1 MKRRKKLIKIL
12 LVGPPLLVAL
22 FIYLLFLFNQNAV
35 SPSDED
41 VVLLKSFFGS
51 QFVIRDLE
59 DILEAQNLAMKKI
72 PHGESGITEWDIL
85 RKEDIV
91 IDTLSLELIVGQ
103 TWGACYER
111 SFLLQKLMLANGLKV
126 RPIYI
131 FFGKDN
137 TRLIDLFRPGIKSH
151 GVFETK
157 INGAWVVVESKI
169 AMTNKTLSSLDNY
182 FDSGGYAEAIVAEA
196 MINKSMGIV
205 PSHAKY
211 IRHVFS
217 RNSVFIA
224 PWYLPDIY

>member
-12 LVGPPLLVAL
+12 LVSSPLLVAL
-22 FIYLLFLFNQNAV
+22 LIFLSFQFNHNAIN
-35 SPSDED
+35 PDDED

-72 PHGESGITEWDIL
+72 PHGERRWELD
-85 RKEDIV
+85 V
-91 IDTLSLELIVGQ
+91 LSLELIVDQ
-103 TWGACYER
+103 TLGACYER
-111 SFLLQKLMLANGLKV
+111 SLLLQKLLLANGFKV

-131 FFGKDN
+131 FFGKGN
-137 TRLIDLFRPGIKSH
+137 THLIDFFRPGIKSH

-157 INGAWVVVESKI
+157 INGAWVVVETKA
-169 AMTNKTLSSLDNY
+169 AMTNKTLGSLDNY
-182 FDSGGYAEAIVAEA
+182 RGSAGY
-196 MINKSMGIV
+196 GIV

-217 RNSVFIA
+217 RNGVFIA

>member
-12 LVGPPLLVAL
+12 LVSPPLLVAL
-22 FIYLLFLFNQNAV
+22 LIFLSFQFTNNAI
-35 SPSDED
+35 SPDDED

-51 QFVIRDLE
+51 QFVIRELE
-59 DILEAQNLAMKKI
+59 DILEAQNLTMKKI
-72 PHGESGITEWDIL
+72 PHGESGNPEWDIL

-91 IDTLSLELIVGQ
+91 IDTLSLELIVDQ
-103 TWGACYER
+103 TLGACYER

-137 TRLIDLFRPGIKSH
+137 THFIDFFRPGILSH
-151 GVFETK
+151 NVFETK
-157 INGAWVVVESKI
+157 INGEWVVVETKT

-182 FDSGGYAEAIVAEA
+182 HDSAGY
-196 MINKSMGIV
+196 GIV

-217 RNSVFIA
+217 RNSIFIA

>member
-72 PHGESGITEWDIL
+72 PHGERRWELDA
-85 RKEDIV
+85 
-91 IDTLSLELIVGQ
+91 LSLELIVDQ
-103 TWGACYER
+103 TLSSCYER
-111 SFLLQKLMLANGLKV
+111 SFLLQKLLLANGFKV

-131 FFGKDN
+131 FFGKSN
-137 TRLIDLFRPGIKSH
+137 THLIDFFRPGINSH

-157 INGAWVVVESKI
+157 INGAWVVIETKT
-169 AMTNKTLSSLDNY
+169 AMTNKTLSSLNNY
-182 FDSGGYAEAIVAEA
+182 FDSGGYAEAIVEEA
-196 MINKSMGIV
+196 MIDKRLGGGI

-217 RNSVFIA
+217 RNSIFIA

>member
-1 MKRRKKLIKIL
+1 MKRRKQLIKIL
-12 LVGPPLLVAL
+12 LVSPPLLVAL
-22 FIYLLFLFNQNAV
+22 LICLLFLFNQNAV

-41 VVLLKSFFGS
+41 VVLLKSFFGA

-72 PHGESGITEWDIL
+72 PHGERRWELD
-85 RKEDIV
+85 V
-91 IDTLSLELIVGQ
+91 LSLELIVDQ
-103 TWGACYER
+103 TLGSCYER
-111 SFLLQKLMLANGLKV
+111 SFLLQKLLLANGFKV

-137 TRLIDLFRPGIKSH
+137 THLIDFFRPGILSH
-151 GVFETK
+151 NVFETK
-157 INGAWVVVESKI
+157 INGVWMVVETKT
-169 AMTNKTLSSLDNY
+169 AMTNKTFGSLDNY
-182 FDSGGYAEAIVAEA
+182 SDFAGYGV
-196 MINKSMGIV
+196 V

-217 RNSVFIA
+217 RNSIFIS

>member
-12 LVGPPLLVAL
+12 LVSPPLLVTL
-22 FIYLLFLFNQNAV
+22 FIFLSFQFNHNAI
-35 SPSDED
+35 SPDDED

-51 QFVIRDLE
+51 QFVIRELE
-59 DILEAQNLAMKKI
+59 DIIEAQNLALKKI
-72 PHGESGITEWDIL
+72 PHGQRIWELDA
-85 RKEDIV
+85 
-91 IDTLSLELIVGQ
+91 LSLELIVDQ
-103 TWGACYER
+103 TLGVCYER
-111 SFLLQKLMLANGLKV
+111 SFLLQKLLLANGLKV
-126 RPIYI
+126 RPTYI

-137 TRLIDLFRPGIKSH
+137 THWIDFFRPGIESH
-151 GVFETK
+151 NVFETK
-157 INGAWVVVESKI
+157 INGEWVVVETKI

-182 FDSGGYAEAIVAEA
+182 FDSGGYAEAIVADA
-196 MINKSMGIV
+196 MINKGMGTV

>member
-12 LVGPPLLVAL
+12 LVSPPLLVAL
-22 FIYLLFLFNQNAV
+22 LICLSFLFNQNAV
-35 SPSDED
+35 SPDDED

-51 QFVIRDLE
+51 QFVIRELE

-72 PHGESGITEWDIL
+72 PHGERRWELDA
-85 RKEDIV
+85 
-91 IDTLSLELIVGQ
+91 LSLELIVDQ
-103 TWGACYER
+103 TLGACYER
-111 SFLLQKLMLANGLKV
+111 SFLLQKLLLANGFKV

-137 TRLIDLFRPGIKSH
+137 THLIDFFRPGILSH
-151 GVFETK
+151 NVFETK
-157 INGAWVVVESKI
+157 INGEWVVVETKT

-182 FDSGGYAEAIVAEA
+182 RDSAGY
-196 MINKSMGIV
+196 GIV

-217 RNSVFIA
+217 RNSIFIA

>member
-12 LVGPPLLVAL
+12 FVGPPLLVAL
-22 FIYLLFLFNQNAV
+22 FIYLLFLFNQNTV

-51 QFVIRDLE
+51 QFVIHDLE
-59 DILEAQNLAMKKI
+59 DILEAQNLALKKI
-72 PHGESGITEWDIL
+72 PHGVRRWELD
-85 RKEDIV
+85 V
-91 IDTLSLELIVGQ
+91 LSLELIVDQ
-103 TWGACYER
+103 TLGACYER
-111 SFLLQKLMLANGLKV
+111 SLLLQKLLLANGFKV

-131 FFGKDN
+131 FFGKSN
-137 TRLIDLFRPGIKSH
+137 THLVDFFRSGIKSH

-157 INGAWVVVESKI
+157 INGAWVVVETKT
-169 AMTNKTLSSLDNY
+169 AMTNKTLGSLDNY
-182 FDSGGYAEAIVAEA
+182 RDSAGYG
-196 MINKSMGIV
+196 NV

-217 RNSVFIA
+217 RNGVFIA

>member
-1 MKRRKKLIKIL
+1 MKKRKKLIKIL

-41 VVLLKSFFGS
+41 VVLLKSFFGA

-72 PHGESGITEWDIL
+72 PHGERRWELD
-85 RKEDIV
+85 V
-91 IDTLSLELIVGQ
+91 LSLELIVDQ
-103 TWGACYER
+103 TLGACYER
-111 SFLLQKLMLANGLKV
+111 SLLLQKLLLANGFKV

-131 FFGKDN
+131 FFGKGN
-137 TRLIDLFRPGIKSH
+137 THLIDFFRPGIKSH

-157 INGAWVVVESKI
+157 INGAWVVVETKA
-169 AMTNKTLSSLDNY
+169 AMTNKTLGSLDNY
-182 FDSGGYAEAIVAEA
+182 RGSAGY
-196 MINKSMGIV
+196 GIV

-217 RNSVFIA
+217 RNGVFIA

>member
-1 MKRRKKLIKIL
+1 MKKRKKLIKIL

-72 PHGESGITEWDIL
+72 PHGKVGVPEWEML
-85 RKEDIV
+85 TKQDIV
-91 IDTLSLELIVGQ
+91 IDTLSLETIIGQ
-103 TWGACYER
+103 TWGTCYER
-111 SFLLQKLMLANGLKV
+111 SFLLQKLMLANGFKV
-126 RPIYI
+126 KPIYI
-131 FFGKDN
+131 FFGKGN
-137 TRLIDLFRPGIKSH
+137 THFIDFLRPGIRSH
-151 GVFETK
+151 NVFETN
-157 INGAWVVVESKI
+157 INGAWVIVETEV
-169 AMTNKTLSSLDNY
+169 AMTNKTLGSIDDYLDSS
-182 FDSGGYAEAIVAEA
+182 GYGVI
-196 MINKSMGIV
+196 

-211 IRHVFS
+211 VRHVFS
-217 RNSVFIA
+217 RNGIFIA

>member
-1 MKRRKKLIKIL
+1 MKKRKKPIKIL

-51 QFVIRDLE
+51 QFVIRGFE
-59 DILEAQNLAMKKI
+59 DVLEAQNLALKKI
-72 PHGESGITEWDIL
+72 PHAQ
-85 RKEDIV
+85 RKQELDAYA
-91 IDTLSLELIVGQ
+91 LSLEYIVDQ
-103 TWGACYER
+103 THGPCYEM
-111 SFLLQKLMLANGLKV
+111 SFLLQKLMLANGLKI
-126 RPIYI
+126 RPTFI

-137 TRLIDLFRPGIKSH
+137 TRWIDFFRPGIQSH
-151 GVFETK
+151 NVFETK
-157 INGAWVVVESKI
+157 INGEWVVVETKI

-182 FDSGGYAEAIVAEA
+182 FDSGGYAEAIVEEA
-196 MINKSMGIV
+196 MIDKRLGGGI

-217 RNSVFIA
+217 RNSIFIA